1 VFVNGRGLTA
11 KSAATDYRDLCG
23 EYGTGVVMIDLHTHS
38 LFSDGVLVP
47 SELVRRAV
55 MKDYEAIAIT
65 DHADASNLDFILP
78 RVTAACRELGKR
90 WKIKAL
96 PGLELTHI
104 PPETFGPLTK
114 KARKLGAMIVVAHGE
129 TLVEPVHPGTNRAA
143 IEAKV
148 DILAHPGLIT
158 RAEAEL
164 AAKNGV
170 CLEITTRKGHSLSNG
185 HVAKMA
191 EATGAKL
198 VIDTDT
204 HEPGD
209 LETDEFARIVLLGA
223 GISGKRA
230 DEVFRNSRELAD
242 KAIKKFR

>member
-1 VFVNGRGLTA
+1 
-11 KSAATDYRDLCG
+11 
-23 EYGTGVVMIDLHTHS
+23 MIDLHTHS

-55 MKDYEAIAIT
+55 MQGYEVIAIT
-65 DHADASNLDFILP
+65 DHGDASNLDFIIP

-96 PGLELTHI
+96 PGIELTHI
-104 PPETFGPLTK
+104 PPETFGALVR
-114 KARKLGAMIVVAHGE
+114 KARAHGAMIVVAHGE

-143 IEAKV
+143 IDAKV

-158 RAEAEL
+158 KEEALL
-164 AAKNGV
+164 AAKKGV

-185 HVAKMA
+185 HVARMA
-191 EATGAKL
+191 HDAGASL
-198 VIDTDT
+198 VINTDS

-209 LETDEFARIVLLGA
+209 LATDEHARNVLLGA
-223 GISGKRA
+223 GLSQRQA
-230 DEVFRNSRELAD
+230 DQVFRNSRALAD
-242 KAIKKFR
+242 RTVKRFR

>member
-1 VFVNGRGLTA
+1 
-11 KSAATDYRDLCG
+11 
-23 EYGTGVVMIDLHTHS
+23 MIDLHTHS

-55 MKDYEAIAIT
+55 MKGYEVIAIT
-65 DHADASNLDFILP
+65 DHADASNLDFTIP

-96 PGLELTHI
+96 PGIELTHI
-104 PPETFGPLTK
+104 PPETFEKLTK

-129 TLVEPVHPGTNRAA
+129 TIVEPVHPGTNRAA
-143 IEAKV
+143 IEAGV

-158 RAEAEL
+158 AAEAAL
-164 AAKNGV
+164 AARKGV
-170 CLEITTRKGHSLSNG
+170 HLEITTRKGHSLSNG
-185 HVAKMA
+185 HVARA
-191 EATGAKL
+191 ALAAGAPM

-209 LETDEFARIVLLGA
+209 LATDEYAEAVLLGA
-223 GISGKRA
+223 GLTKKQA
-230 DEVFRNSRELAD
+230 EAVFGNSRALAA
-242 KAIKKFR
+242 KAVRKFR

>member
-1 VFVNGRGLTA
+1 
-11 KSAATDYRDLCG
+11 
-23 EYGTGVVMIDLHTHS
+23 MIDLHTHS

-55 MKDYEAIAIT
+55 MKGYEVIAIT
-65 DHADASNLDFILP
+65 DHADASNLDFTIP
-78 RVTAACRELGKR
+78 RVAAACKELNRR
-90 WKIKAL
+90 WKITAL
-96 PGLELTHI
+96 PGIELTHI
-104 PPETFGPLTK
+104 PPESFAELTER
-114 KARKLGAMIVVAHGE
+114 ARSLGAAIVVAHGE

-158 RAEAEL
+158 KEEAAL

-170 CLEITTRKGHSLSNG
+170 YLEITTRKGHSLSNG
-185 HVAKMA
+185 HVAKIAA
-191 EATGAKL
+191 ETGAKL

-209 LETDEFARIVLLGA
+209 LVVDEQAMDILLGA
-223 GISGKRA
+223 GLNREQA
-230 DEVFRNSRELAD
+230 ETVFRNSRELSAR
-242 KAIKKFR
+242 AIAVFKK